1 MGLFSGLMA
10 LLGGTTTSKAEGKAE
25 PVAYKGYLIYV
36 EPQDRG
42 GQFGISARITK
53 GEGDAV
59 REHRFLRAD
68 TIPSRETCEE
78 ITLMKAKVS
87 IDQMGDRLFD

>member
-10 LLGGTTTSKAEGKAE
+10 LLGGSTSRAEVE
-25 PVAYKGYLIYV
+25 PVEYKGYLIYV

-53 GEGDAV
+53 GEGDAIQ
-59 REHRFLRAD
+59 EHRFLRAD